1 MKIVNTI
8 ILSAVLGLSAMAQE
22 TVINKENI
30 NKIDTAKQK
39 ADAKPF
45 YQGEILELANAGG
58 YTYILVKEK
67 KQNNDKTELKS
78 FWIAVTL
85 TEAKVGDYIRFQ
97 KELVMK
103 NFKSKLLKKTFDEV
117 MFASNL
123 EYRVS
128 K

>member
-1 MKIVNTI
+1 MKIINTI
-8 ILSAVLGLSAMAQE
+8 LLGAVLGLSAMAQE
-22 TVINKENI
+22 T
-30 NKIDTAKQK
+30 TASKDSTNEVNTTK
-39 ADAKPF
+39 TEVKPF
-45 YQGEILELANAGG
+45 YQGEILELENAGG
-58 YTYILVKEK
+58 YTYILVQEK
-67 KQNNDKTELKS
+67 IQGNDKKELKS

-85 TEAKVGDYIRFQ
+85 TEAKVGDYIRFK

-103 NFKSKLLKKTFDEV
+103 NYKSKLLKKSFDEV

>member
-1 MKIVNTI
+1 MKIINTI
-8 ILSAVLGLSAMAQE
+8 IISAALSLSAMAQE
-22 TVINKENI
+22 TVINKDNTS
-30 NKIDTAKQK
+30 KTKPAKSEV
-39 ADAKPF
+39 KPY
-45 YQGEILELANAGG
+45 YQGQIKELKNAGG
-58 YTYILVKEK
+58 YTYILVDEK
-67 KQNNDKTELKS
+67 MPGYDQKELKS

-103 NFKSKLLKKTFDEV
+103 NFKSKLLKKNFEEL